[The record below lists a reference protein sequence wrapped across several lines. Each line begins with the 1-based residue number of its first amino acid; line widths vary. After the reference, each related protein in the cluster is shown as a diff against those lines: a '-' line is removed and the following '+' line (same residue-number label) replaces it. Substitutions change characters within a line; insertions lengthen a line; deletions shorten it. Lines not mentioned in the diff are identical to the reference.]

1 MNIPL
6 SIEQASNWIKERT
19 YKFLRKQVHEDK
31 QIKDFQPSIAPEAD
45 QQKYLLYC
53 ISLLESVSPGIM
65 SQLPSQLRIASTL
78 SSKQVAMLMRRFM
91 IDKIY
96 KGYSY
101 KEMAVIYQV
110 PEPVVE
116 KFDFLCQLAV
126 KEAINKTKREKVPI
140 LGG

>member
-1 MNIPL
+1 MNFN
-6 SIEQASNWIKERT
+6 IEQASNWIKE
-19 YKFLRKQVHEDK
+19 KIAKGLRKTVQEDK
-31 QIKDFQPSIAPEAD
+31 QIKDFQPSIALEHD
-45 QQKYLLYC
+45 RRKYLLYC
-53 ISLLESVSPGIM
+53 ISLLEDVSLGVM
-65 SQLPSQLRIASTL
+65 VQLPSQLRVANSL

-101 KEMAVIYQV
+101 KEMSVIYNV
-110 PEPVVE
+110 PEPVIE

-140 LGG
+140 VGG